1 MTNLQEAPR
10 RMYSAKGFT
19 DYGKI
24 FGSGLKEAARNI
36 AIFSQQEEKEAK
48 QKRKEREGKLER
60 LYGAGPRINEG
71 TIPPEMR
78 DEVVTYLRDQRSV
91 YDQLANQLVDYNV
104 TDPEYRDVVGQMNNI
119 KDNFV
124 NMSNKI
130 NLFTKRAN
138 DYTSK
143 KDNWSGINNETDRNI
158 VSEVYNRD
166 FKNFAIVDN
175 QLVVETEQGGV
186 KTLDDVHDLYENLVP
201 RAAKQMTD
209 GLSLIRN
216 ANTSG
221 LRGSSFSPDQIRL
234 QLGTILSNENEIIQ
248 KQNKQSLA
256 LDRNFG
262 DELGMSFKNC
272 VFNNNKL
279 DKGTMDLDGNDELD
293 NGWIKNDEN
302 EAALTGLLVDY
313 YVDLAEKSHE
323 SGKKIYDRDNPDVN
337 KKEEESKDFSNLL
350 KELSDESI
358 VYTTK
363 ATSYIDFGDGS
374 YEQEKVVNE
383 ELSQAQYAG
392 KVANILN
399 SNVYGSQKRKYYSK
413 DQLITRLS
421 QLEGIKADLPGE
433 QVNKKSIQNAI
444 QRINKITGGNDN
456 IRLFSLETEE
466 IDKDNLIDVIAGIPL
481 DRNKPKSAQVTALF
495 TGAGIKIDPNL

>member
-1 MTNLQEAPR
+1 
-10 RMYSAKGFT
+10 MYSAKGFT

-24 FGSGLKEAARNI
+24 FGAGLKEAARNI
-36 AIFSQQEEKEAK
+36 AIFSRQEEQEAE

-78 DEVVTYLRDQRSV
+78 GEVVTYLRDQRNM
-91 YDQLANQLVDYNV
+91 YDQLANQLVDYSAS
-104 TDPEYRDVVGQMNNI
+104 DPEYKDIINQMNNI

-124 NMSNKI
+124 NMSNQV

-186 KTLDDVHDLYENLVP
+186 KTMNDIHDLYENLVP

-216 ANTSG
+216 ANTNG
-221 LRGSSFSPDQIRL
+221 LRGASFSPDQIRL

-248 KQNKQSLA
+248 RQNKQSLA
-256 LDRNFG
+256 LDRNFS
-262 DELGMSFKNC
+262 DELGMSFKDW
-272 VFNNNKL
+272 VTNNNKL
-279 DKGTMDLDGNDELD
+279 NQETMDIDGDGKLD

-302 EAALTGLLVDY
+302 EEALTGLLVDY
-313 YVDLAEKSHE
+313 YVDLAEKSHQ
-323 SGKKIYDRDNPDVN
+323 SGKEIYDRDNPNKEDDVEENVLYKNTELDDLRGFSKVFDKAPVTPFTGPFSPTQFPKVPYQKRDRILNEEKTRSNFIKNVLSGWNSYKFGRGQEYITRDRALDLWREENEGKPDSDFDLIYNPDIEVFYYNTAEDQPIIRPVPVSWDSN
-337 KKEEESKDFSNLL
+337 K
-350 KELSDESI
+350 SI
-358 VYTTK
+358 IGWQVKTGLTK
-363 ATSYIDFGDGS
+363 ATKDVKEF
-374 YEQEKVVNE
+374 
-383 ELSQAQYAG
+383 LSRPESLQG
-392 KVANILN
+392 IL
-399 SNVYGSQKRKYYSK
+399 
-413 DQLITRLS
+413 DT
-421 QLEGIKADLPGE
+421 
-433 QVNKKSIQNAI
+433 
-444 QRINKITGGNDN
+444 DN
-456 IRLFSLETEE
+456 T
-466 IDKDNLIDVIAGIPL
+466 N
-481 DRNKPKSAQVTALF
+481 
-495 TGAGIKIDPNL
+495 

>member
-1 MTNLQEAPR
+1 
-10 RMYSAKGFT
+10 
-19 DYGKI
+19 
-24 FGSGLKEAARNI
+24 
-36 AIFSQQEEKEAK
+36 
-48 QKRKEREGKLER
+48 
-60 LYGAGPRINEG
+60 
-71 TIPPEMR
+71 
-78 DEVVTYLRDQRSV
+78 
-91 YDQLANQLVDYNV
+91 
-104 TDPEYRDVVGQMNNI
+104 
-119 KDNFV
+119 
-124 NMSNKI
+124 
-130 NLFTKRAN
+130 
-138 DYTSK
+138 
-143 KDNWSGINNETDRNI
+143 
-158 VSEVYNRD
+158 
-166 FKNFAIVDN
+166 
-175 QLVVETEQGGV
+175 
-186 KTLDDVHDLYENLVP
+186 
-201 RAAKQMTD
+201 MTD

-262 DELGMSFKNC
+262 DELGMSFKDW
-272 VFNNNKL
+272 VTNNNKL
-279 DKGTMDLDGNDELD
+279 DQQTMDIDEDGELD

-302 EAALTGLLVDY
+302 EGALTGLLVDY

-350 KELSDESI
+350 KELSDEST
-358 VYTTK
+358 VYTTDL
-363 ATSYIDFGDGS
+363 SGYFGRGAG
-374 YEQEKVVNE
+374 KNVVNE
-383 ELSQAQYAG
+383 ELSQARYAG

-433 QVNKKSIQNAI
+433 QGNKKSIQNAI

-481 DRNKPKSAQVTALF
+481 DRNKPKSARVTALF